1 MMGIILA
8 TAGHV
13 DHGKTTLIK
22 KLTGIDTDTTEE
34 EKKRGLTINLG
45 FAHLKLPNKST
56 IGIVDVPGHEKF
68 LKNMLSGLS
77 GIDAALLVVDPNEG
91 VMPQTIEHAR
101 ILLLLGVT
109 KFIVV
114 ITKVDTVDKDMV
126 ELVHEDIKESFSG
139 TPIEKAEFFDV
150 DAVSGTGVTDLV
162 QGIQKLCSSID
173 NTDISGYPRL
183 NIDRSF
189 SLKGIGTVVT
199 GTLQDGNLSLDDKLI
214 LYPQEKEVNIKNI
227 RVYEGN
233 TTSAQYSTR
242 TALNIALPSET
253 FHRGDVLATPNTIE
267 IVDRINVVCD
277 ILSIPDLDLKLNDR
291 VRVYMGSKEVYG
303 RIYPLGKNEIIP
315 GETNFLQI
323 RLEDNI
329 AVRYQDK
336 FILRSYSPIK
346 VIGGGRVLEMN
357 PTNKRRFDSDTLKRL
372 EIRLENQC
380 TDVVLEY
387 FISNNIITVDKN
399 HLSKY
404 FNYSIEKVQN
414 AIDELVSRKHLAK
427 FGNEYLVIDVIEN
440 KNKEVLEFLDQY
452 HGKYPLRKGIALAEI
467 RSKYFKEYTESDFE
481 NFVNFNIEEKILK
494 KEGSLLSRFEFKVE
508 LNNHQKKNVD
518 YLLGI
523 LDKEPFI
530 PQKINDVANS
540 EELKELIFISPNDYF
555 VNLDNEFVLS
565 KKAFLKLE
573 QKIIDYINKNE
584 KLSLA
589 DYRDI
594 TKSSRRY
601 AMIVLEKMDSL
612 NITARKENYRV
623 LGDKANV
630 L

>member
-1 MMGIILA
+1 
-8 TAGHV
+8 
-13 DHGKTTLIK
+13 
-22 KLTGIDTDTTEE
+22 
-34 EKKRGLTINLG
+34 
-45 FAHLKLPNKST
+45 
-56 IGIVDVPGHEKF
+56 
-68 LKNMLSGLS
+68 
-77 GIDAALLVVDPNEG
+77 
-91 VMPQTIEHAR
+91 
-101 ILLLLGVT
+101 
-109 KFIVV
+109 
-114 ITKVDTVDKDMV
+114 
-126 ELVHEDIKESFSG
+126 
-139 TPIEKAEFFDV
+139 
-150 DAVSGTGVTDLV
+150 
-162 QGIQKLCSSID
+162 
-173 NTDISGYPRL
+173 
-183 NIDRSF
+183 
-189 SLKGIGTVVT
+189 
-199 GTLQDGNLSLDDKLI
+199 
-214 LYPQEKEVNIKNI
+214 
-227 RVYEGN
+227 
-233 TTSAQYSTR
+233 
-242 TALNIALPSET
+242 
-253 FHRGDVLATPNTIE
+253 
-267 IVDRINVVCD
+267 
-277 ILSIPDLDLKLNDR
+277 
-291 VRVYMGSKEVYG
+291 MGSKEVYG

-372 EIRLENQC
+372 EIRLENKC
-380 TDVVLEY
+380 TDVILEY

-404 FNYSIEKVQN
+404 FNYSMEKVQN
-414 AIDELVSRKHLAK
+414 ALDELVSKKHLAK

-452 HGKYPLRKGIALAEI
+452 HGKYSLRKGIALAEI

-594 TKSSRRY
+594 TNSSRRY

-630 L
+630 F